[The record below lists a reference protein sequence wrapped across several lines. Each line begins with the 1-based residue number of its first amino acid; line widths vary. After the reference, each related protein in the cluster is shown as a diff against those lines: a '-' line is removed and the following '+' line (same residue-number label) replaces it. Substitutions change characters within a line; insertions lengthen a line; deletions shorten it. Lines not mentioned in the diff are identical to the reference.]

1 VLNEL
6 DCIGPMQAPWQF
18 AMEQGLMKL
27 CKLTMEVDGHIP
39 KHLTITCIEWNM
51 SRNETS
57 LGCHEYR

>member
-1 VLNEL
+1 
-6 DCIGPMQAPWQF
+6 MQAPWQF